1 MNLLLNKN
9 WVNVDLERRINQRNL
24 NLQKWILFLKYQSI
38 WSFQNQNHMKIRNDT
53 WRESLKYRFRKSKWY
68 RVVMSLMVLRAKEKL
83 QEEIL
88 KVKQKVM
95 EKKEDDIDA
104 HFKELEDCG

>member
-1 MNLLLNKN
+1 
-9 WVNVDLERRINQRNL
+9 
-24 NLQKWILFLKYQSI
+24 
-38 WSFQNQNHMKIRNDT
+38 
-53 WRESLKYRFRKSKWY
+53 
-68 RVVMSLMVLRAKEKL
+68 MSLMVLRAKEKL